1 MLKYNFLIFSI
12 IIFSSCSSFGNLGT
26 NFAPAYV
33 EAYKA
38 IKNAVVGFEDTRIT
52 KEVIDNI
59 PYASSLLK
67 IGKGPQGLL
76 ILESISS
83 NKETWV
89 SADGVY
95 LVVKNGRIIQTA
107 GLNNNLTNFISP
119 IKDFTNISTS
129 IGQTYKY
136 YYSYDNPY
144 LRDLEAKVEL
154 KIKGK
159 DEIKI
164 FDETFNLQLIEEE
177 VANVYLGWLF
187 TNKYWID
194 DESNVI
200 KSIQQFSPKLPEF
213 TMVITKKPS
222 R

>member
-38 IKNAVVGFEDTRIT
+38 IKNAVVGYEDTGIT
-52 KEVIDNI
+52 KEIIDNI

-119 IKDFTNISTS
+119 NKAS
-129 IGQTYKY
+129 IGQTYKH

-159 DEIKI
+159 EEIKI

-177 VANVYLGWLF
+177 VANAYLGWSF

-194 DESNVI
+194 DEYNVI

-222 R
+222 S

>member
-1 MLKYNFLIFSI
+1 
-12 IIFSSCSSFGNLGT
+12 
-26 NFAPAYV
+26 
-33 EAYKA
+33 
-38 IKNAVVGFEDTRIT
+38 
-52 KEVIDNI
+52 
-59 PYASSLLK
+59 
-67 IGKGPQGLL
+67 L

-119 IKDFTNISTS
+119 IKDFTNINTS

-144 LRDLEAKVEL
+144 LRGLEVKVDL

-177 VANVYLGWLF
+177 VANAYLGWSF

-194 DESNVI
+194 DEYNVI

-222 R
+222 S